1 MGAVVNISESNTVIA
16 LLRHLDGS
24 QVLDETDLS
33 ADLLTLAERAFKT
46 LECAVTID
54 DQALVDTLAQVA
66 QRHADAE
73 NYSKDYE
80 DGYPYIE
87 DVLVGGNLL

>member
-1 MGAVVNISESNTVIA
+1 MNISESNTVIA

-33 ADLLTLAERAFKT
+33 SDLLTLAERAFKT
-46 LECAVTID
+46 LECSVTID

-73 NYSKDYE
+73 NYAHDWA
-80 DGYPYIE
+80 
-87 DVLVGGNLL
+87 DVS